1 MKDELDIS
9 KALAPEDVRAG
20 DYVGVVGV
28 VLELLRWE
36 CAPAIP
42 GTGPEMARVLCMPSE
57 EVGPERV
64 VAVCLPLVLVEDAHG
79 RHRTLDARQV
89 RLARLS
95 ERFGKK
101 AFKRLA
107 RPVRPGLT
115 V

>member
-9 KALAPEDVRAG
+9 KTLAPEDVRAG
-20 DYVGVVGV
+20 DYLGVVGV

-42 GTGPEMARVLCMPSE
+42 GMGPEVARVVCLPPE
-57 EVGPERV
+57 EFGPQRV

-79 RHRTLDARQV
+79 RHRMLDVRQV
-89 RLARLS
+89 RLARLT

-107 RPVRPGLT
+107 RPVRSGLT